1 MFNLGLTEILI
12 IVIVAVVVVGPDR
25 LPNVVRWLGRQYGKL
40 MRASDELRRA
50 FVMEAD
56 RADAEARAE
65 ELKKRR
71 EEARARIAQA
81 RMESEGPQPRDLK
94 SPASTVAFPQ
104 HEEHEGHEEAADGVA
119 EAKDVE

>member
-12 IVIVAVVVVGPDR
+12 IVIVAVVVVGPER

-56 RADAEARAE
+56 RADAIARSE
-65 ELKKRR
+65 QLKKRR
-71 EEARARIAQA
+71 EEARLRIAQA
-81 RMESEGPQPRDLK
+81 RMAADGPQPRNLVTPTAK
-94 SPASTVAFPQ
+94 EVFPT
-104 HEEHEGHEEAADGVA
+104 HDDDEHGEEQVSDPVGDA
-119 EAKDVE
+119 E

>member
-12 IVIVAVVVVGPDR
+12 IVIVAVVVVGPER

-65 ELKKRR
+65 QLKKRR
-71 EEARARIAQA
+71 EEARQRIAQA
-81 RMESEGPQPRDLK
+81 RMEVDGPQPRNLN
-94 SPASTVAFPQ
+94 SPSPKETFPT
-104 HEEHEGHEEAADGVA
+104 HEEKEE
-119 EAKDVE
+119 KDEQGSPTVGETE

>member
-56 RADAEARAE
+56 RADAEARSDQ
-65 ELKKRR
+65 LKKRR
-71 EEARARIAQA
+71 EEARMRIAQA
-81 RMESEGPQPRDLK
+81 RMEADGPQPRNLK
-94 SPASTVAFPQ
+94 TPPSTDAFPT
-104 HEEHEGHEEAADGVA
+104 HEQKEGEEEEDSQPTGVD
-119 EAKDVE
+119 K